1 MSQPKQYPFFQR
13 LSLLMVGVVSV
24 LAFAYAI
31 LGNNGYLELRRREAK
46 NQELRL
52 RAEELRRENK
62 EILSEIRA
70 LKSDPKAIEKIAREE
85 LGMVKTRRSKIT
97 TNPARQESTLPNLNS
112 GRLLSPL
119 RHSRKEHHPGGWQPE
134 SRGGIQLNGSSSSPC
149 LPCGVPLRFSFKSF
163 LRQPVRLVR

>member
-1 MSQPKQYPFFQR
+1 MSEPRQRPFFQR

-31 LGNNGYLELRRREAK
+31 MGTNGYLELKRREAK

-62 EILSEIRA
+62 EILSEIRS

-85 LGMVKTRRSKIT
+85 LGMVKPGEVKIT
-97 TNPARQESTLPNLNS
+97 TNPD
-112 GRLLSPL
+112 
-119 RHSRKEHHPGGWQPE
+119 
-134 SRGGIQLNGSSSSPC
+134 
-149 LPCGVPLRFSFKSF
+149 
-163 LRQPVRLVR
+163 RQPSAQTGP